1 MRKPRAPFVVALVV
15 VALSATAQDRL
26 NYFNGVPYVF
36 PVAQGGAG
44 QVLTNDGTGALTWE
58 TTVSPEGLWTGA
70 VIVSTSTCPAGYSR
84 FSSADGRVLRGAAT
98 AGDPA
103 GSDTHV
109 HTLSG
114 ASAGQAVTI
123 SGSTANASP
132 SVTGTTGG
140 TNIDH
145 THTDNESTQL
155 FNDSGASSALTGVTI
170 QSGGGSHSHGAGSLS
185 GGSHSH
191 NDGSLAGASH
201 THAVGTLATVSAS
214 NLPAYYGVILCRKD

>member
-1 MRKPRAPFVVALVV
+1 MRKPRAPFVVALVL
-15 VALSATAQDRL
+15 VAAIALAQDRV
-26 NYFNGVPYVF
+26 NYFNGVRYVF
-36 PVAQGGAG
+36 SVAQGGAG
-44 QVLTNDGTGALTWE
+44 QVLTNDGTGDLTWE

-70 VIVSTSTCPAGYSR
+70 VIVSTSTCPAGYTR
-84 FSSADGRVLRGAAT
+84 FSSADGRVLRAAAS

-103 GSDTHV
+103 GADTHV

-123 SGSTANASP
+123 TGSTGSKSP
-132 SVTGTTGG
+132 SVSGTTGS
-140 TNIDH
+140 TDISH
-145 THTDNESTQL
+145 THSDQESTQL

-185 GGSHSH
+185 GSSHTHS
-191 NDGSLAGASH
+191 DGSLAGASH